1 MIWYKKILRLVFL
14 NNMINFIWLFSFS
27 HACVQSY
34 TMMYY
39 VKRWDI
45 VLHVYDNT
53 MQSRK
58 GSVSAAILTF
68 HSHSKIELSLRKSQL
83 VRMTSIFSLQSNLLW
98 TTQKSFTIL
107 IMKIEFCIWS
117 YTYQN
122 NHINCYFNCERL
134 SGLWRIFQCYQLQD
148 PKTIG
153 VVLKSATL
161 LSF

>member
-1 MIWYKKILRLVFL
+1 MLVSNHIRWCIMWNDGILYYMYMIIQCNRE
-14 NNMINFIWLFSFS
+14 
-27 HACVQSY
+27 
-34 TMMYY
+34 
-39 VKRWDI
+39 
-45 VLHVYDNT
+45 
-53 MQSRK
+53 K
-58 GSVSAAILTF
+58 GPVSAAILTF